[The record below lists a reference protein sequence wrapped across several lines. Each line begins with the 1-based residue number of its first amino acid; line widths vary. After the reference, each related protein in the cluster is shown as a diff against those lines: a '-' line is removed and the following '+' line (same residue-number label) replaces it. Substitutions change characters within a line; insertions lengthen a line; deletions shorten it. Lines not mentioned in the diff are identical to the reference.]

1 MHATLELARRLDRV
15 EIDFCALAAMR
26 GESDAATLERGG
38 GLAVYGA
45 PGSPVNK
52 VLGLGL
58 GVEVTDEDLD
68 AIEDFYAERTCP
80 VQIELCPLASPDL
93 PSRLTRRGFVLQ
105 AFENQLARLAPSE
118 LVAVQGRADI
128 EVETG
133 PDEGLWRQVIAE
145 GFAAPDRKV
154 ADGSLPA
161 NVVAVLGDMMR
172 QFLHPDLVRYLARV
186 DGEPAAG
193 ASSAVFRGVLF
204 VFGTATRPRFR
215 RRGLQRAIVAR
226 AINDARGTADVLM
239 ATTEPGSVSQRN
251 FERLG
256 FQVMYSR
263 AILIKP

>member
-1 MHATLELARRLDRV
+1 MHATLELARRLERV
-15 EIDFCALAAMR
+15 EIDFCALTTLR
-26 GESDAATLERGG
+26 GERNAATLERGG

-58 GVEVTDEDLD
+58 GAEVTDEDLD

-118 LVAVQGRADI
+118 LVAVPNGADI
-128 EVETG
+128 GVETG
-133 PDEGLWRQVIAE
+133 ENEGVWRQVIAE
-145 GFAAPDRKV
+145 GFAVPDRKMTDAHIP
-154 ADGSLPA
+154 ADA
-161 NVVAVLGDMMR
+161 VAVIGDTMR
-172 QFLHPDLVRYLARV
+172 RFVHPDLVRYLAWV

-193 ASSAVFRGVLF
+193 ASSAVFNGVMF

-215 RRGLQRAIVAR
+215 RRGLQTAIVAR
-226 AINDARGTADVLM
+226 AMNDARGTADVLM

-256 FQVMYSR
+256 FQVMYTR
-263 AILIKP
+263 AILVKP

>member
-15 EIDFCALAAMR
+15 EIDFCALATLR
-26 GESDAATLERGG
+26 GERDAATLERGG

-58 GVEVTDEDLD
+58 GVEVTDDDLD
-68 AIEDFYAERTCP
+68 TIEDFYAERTCP

-105 AFENQLARLAPSE
+105 AFENQLARRAPSE
-118 LVAVQGRADI
+118 PMAVPHGAEID
-128 EVETG
+128 VDTG
-133 PDEGLWRQVIAE
+133 ANEGVWRQVIAE

-154 ADGSLPA
+154 AEGHLPNDA
-161 NVVAVLGDMMR
+161 VAVIGDTMR
-172 QFLHPDLVRYLARV
+172 QFLHPDLVRYLAWV

-193 ASSAVFRGVLF
+193 ASSAVFNGVLF

-215 RRGLQRAIVAR
+215 RRGLQSAIVAR
-226 AINDARGTADVLM
+226 AVNDALGRADMLM

-256 FQVMYSR
+256 FQLMYTR
-263 AILIKP
+263 AILVKP

>member
-15 EIDFCALAAMR
+15 EIDFCALTTLR
-26 GESDAATLERGG
+26 GEREAATLERGG
-38 GLAVYGA
+38 ALAVYGA

-80 VQIELCPLASPDL
+80 VQIELCPLAAPDL

-118 LVAVQGRADI
+118 PVADSQGADI
-128 EVETG
+128 KVETG
-133 PDEGLWRQVIAE
+133 SNEGVWRQVIAE
-145 GFAAPDRKV
+145 GFAAPERTIAGPV
-154 ADGSLPA
+154 PADA
-161 NVVAVLGDMMR
+161 VAVIGDMMR
-172 QFLHPDLVRYLARV
+172 QFQHPDLVRYLAWV

-193 ASSAVFRGVLF
+193 ASSAVFNGVLF

-226 AINDARGTADVLM
+226 AMNDARGTADVLM

-256 FQVMYSR
+256 FQVMYTR
-263 AILIKP
+263 AILVKS